1 MSKNNH
7 HLISVGLELKM
18 YLDGLFLQFQFFEN
32 HTTLLGEIHIHL
44 KIAQIKQKNKNRKNC
59 EILSWDY

>member
-1 MSKNNH
+1 
-7 HLISVGLELKM
+7 M